1 MDALSEAL
9 NAVRM
14 TGAIFF
20 HAECAAP
27 WGFAVPSV
35 AQVQHVLSPGTERL
49 VNYNLMTEGR
59 AVARFS
65 DGTEVTLQPGDL
77 TILPHGDAHT
87 VSNGSPRTFII
98 DSTASLADNLRGN
111 PSMMRFGEG
120 GEITRFICGFF
131 GCERSADRLFLAGL
145 PRLIRINLRESPGS
159 AWLETAIRH
168 LVSEAESDRPGRSI
182 LLSRMAESLFIEALR
197 CYMEQL
203 PSDQTGWL
211 AGARDPVV
219 GGILA
224 LLHHD
229 PAKNWTLDELA
240 SAVGSSRSVIA
251 KKFDRFIGDSP
262 MAYLTRWRLELGA
275 RQLRASAK
283 PVIQI
288 AAEVGYE
295 SEAAFNR
302 AFKRTFGLPPAQYRR
317 RQANG
322 TPMPD
327 AWSLGKSPGAEQ

>member
-1 MDALSEAL
+1 
-9 NAVRM
+9 
-14 TGAIFF
+14 
-20 HAECAAP
+20 
-27 WGFAVPSV
+27 
-35 AQVQHVLSPGTERL
+35 
-49 VNYNLMTEGR
+49 VNYNLMTEGT

-65 DGTEVTLQPGDL
+65 DGEEVTLRPGDL

-87 VSNGSPRTFII
+87 VSNGSPRALI
-98 DSTASLADNLRGN
+98 DDTAGLADILRGN
-111 PSMMRFGEG
+111 VRMLRFGED

-145 PRLIRINLRESPGS
+145 PRLIRINIREDPAS

-168 LVSEAESDRPGRSI
+168 LVSEGQSERPGRSV

-224 LLHHD
+224 LLHRD
-229 PAKNWTLDELA
+229 PAHDWTLDALA

-251 KKFDRFIGDSP
+251 KRFDQFIGESP
-262 MAYLTRWRLELGA
+262 MAYLARWRLEWAA
-275 RQLRASAK
+275 RQLRGSAK

-288 AAEVGYE
+288 AADVGYE

-322 TPMPD
+322 TSAPD
-327 AWSLGKSPGAEQ
+327 ASARDPSSGTDR

>member
-35 AQVQHVLSPGTERL
+35 SQVQHVLSPGTERL
-49 VNYNLMTEGR
+49 VNYNLVTEGQ
-59 AVARFS
+59 AVARFD
-65 DGTEVTLQPGDL
+65 DGTEVRLKPGDL
-77 TILPHGDAHT
+77 SVLPHGDAHT
-87 VSNGSPRTFII
+87 VSNGSPRSFI
-98 DSTASLADNLRGN
+98 DSSSRLAEILQGGGGVI
-111 PSMMRFGEG
+111 RFGED
-120 GEITRFICGFF
+120 GEITRFVCGFF

-145 PRLIRINLRESPGS
+145 PRVIKINIREDPAS
-159 AWLETAIRH
+159 AWLETSIRH
-168 LVSEAESDRPGRSI
+168 LVSEGESERPGRSV

-197 CYMEQL
+197 RYMEQL
-203 PSDQTGWL
+203 PRDQIGWL

-224 LLHHD
+224 LLHRT
-229 PAKNWTLDELA
+229 PAGDWTLDALA
-240 SAVGSSRSVIA
+240 DAVGASRSVIA
-251 KKFDRFIGDSP
+251 KRFDQFIGESP
-262 MAYLTRWRLELGA
+262 MAYLARWRLELAA
-275 RQLRASAK
+275 RQLRGTGK

-288 AAEVGYE
+288 AADVGYE

-322 TPMPD
+322 TSAPD
-327 AWSLGKSPGAEQ
+327 ASARDPSSGTDR